1 MFYIACTRF
10 NHITYDENMTYRK
23 LTNIPVIYGT
33 PLKIREIYPDGAL
46 LFVVEMNNDTN
57 KIEGIGLI
65 RNTQV
70 LDKRYKIYQNSEYNR
85 YIYKG
90 EYWLKREQLG
100 LEIIE
105 TFDTILFKGKSHL
118 KCRTG
123 ITIIT
128 EKLFTHWDYDFT
140 TLKQNVKRL
149 FLNHYKSCEEQEEQ
163 EETGEVLEQEQK
175 QEIFEIVVK
184 KRLHNSNKNIE
195 K

>member
-10 NHITYDENMTYRK
+10 NHITYDENITYRMS
-23 LTNIPVIYGT
+23 TNIPVIYGT

-65 RNTQV
+65 RNSQV

-90 EYWLKREQLG
+90 QYWLKREQLG

-140 TLKQNVKRL
+140 SLKQNVKRL
-149 FLNHYKSCEEQEEQ
+149 FLNHFKICEEQ
-163 EETGEVLEQEQK
+163 VLEQEQ
-175 QEIFEIVVK
+175 EIFEIIVK

>member
-10 NHITYDENMTYRK
+10 TNITHDENMTYRK
-23 LTNIPVIYGT
+23 LADIPVIYGT

-46 LFVVEMNNDTN
+46 LFVIEMNNDTN

-90 EYWLKREQLG
+90 QYWLKREQLDR
-100 LEIIE
+100 EIIE
-105 TFDTILFKGKSHL
+105 IFDNILFKGKSHL

-140 TLKQNVKRL
+140 TIKQNVKRV
-149 FLNHYKSCEEQEEQ
+149 FLNHYKFCDEQE
-163 EETGEVLEQEQK
+163 EVLEQPE
-175 QEIFEIVVK
+175 EVFEIVVK